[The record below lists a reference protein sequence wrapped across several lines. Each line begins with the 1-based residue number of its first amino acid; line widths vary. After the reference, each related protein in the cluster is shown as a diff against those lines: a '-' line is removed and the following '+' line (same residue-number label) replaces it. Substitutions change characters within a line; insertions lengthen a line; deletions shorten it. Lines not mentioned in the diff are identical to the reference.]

1 MEDENELIA
10 ELTQAALT
18 TAAPDE
24 LVVFEE
30 TAQEYFADP
39 QAALT
44 AAKGDAAVGFGLELA
59 MLTPAALAIGSVVLQ
74 AVMGMLTEHALTA
87 GGRALLRKVL
97 RRQASAAELGLTVAQ
112 AQHLRLVALQRAHA
126 LNLPEAQARQLADSF
141 VHALVA
147 GQ

>member
-1 MEDENELIA
+1 M
-10 ELTQAALT
+10 
-18 TAAPDE
+18 
-24 LVVFEE
+24 
-30 TAQEYFADP
+30 
-39 QAALT
+39 
-44 AAKGDAAVGFGLELA
+44 
-59 MLTPAALAIGSVVLQ
+59 
-74 AVMGMLTEHALTA
+74 
-87 GGRALLRKVL
+87 L